1 LYRII
6 YLLKIKITIIMT
18 KNIKITLVVILVI
31 ATLGLFFP
39 RGKTA
44 VQTVVER
51 VGGASGTTHTN
62 LETFESG
69 LGVGGTYATST
80 SGAQMP
86 LLSTAIENVS
96 TIVATLNVL
105 DTTLTFPASSTI
117 QFMRGSG
124 DTRVYWVK
132 NATTTAAMDITFA
145 AGTGM
150 NLKNATSTKIL
161 IGDTD
166 GGNAARVT
174 LIRQADSDIDMYV
187 DLFVE
192 EQ

>member
-1 LYRII
+1 
-6 YLLKIKITIIMT
+6 MT
-18 KNIKITLVVILVI
+18 KNIKITMVVILVI

-39 RGKTA
+39 KGN
-44 VQTVVER
+44 TVVQQVSDKLGASSGQTHSFLESFDSGIN
-51 VGGASGTTHTN
+51 VGGN
-62 LETFESG
+62 
-69 LGVGGTYATST
+69 YATST

-86 LLSTAIENVS
+86 LVAGAIENVS
-96 TIVATLNVL
+96 TITATLNVV

-117 QFMRGSG
+117 SFMRNVG

-145 AGTGM
+145 AGTGL
-150 NLKNATSTKIL
+150 NLKNATTTKII

-166 GGNAARVT
+166 GGNAGRVT

-187 DLFVE
+187 ELFVDE
-192 EQ
+192 S

>member
-1 LYRII
+1 MNNS
-6 YLLKIKITIIMT
+6 KTSVA
-18 KNIKITLVVILVI
+18 LVVILLI
-31 ATLGLFFP
+31 AIGSYFFP
-39 RGKTA
+39 ANK
-44 VQTVVER
+44 TVVER
-51 VGGASGTTHTN
+51 VVEQLGASSGTSHSF
-62 LETFESG
+62 LESFESG
-69 LGVGGTYATST
+69 LSVGGEYATST

-86 LLSTAIENVS
+86 LVAGAIENVS
-96 TIVATLNVL
+96 TIRATLNVV

-117 QFMRGSG
+117 GFMRNSG

-150 NLKNATSTKIL
+150 NFKNATTTKIL

-174 LIRQADSDIDMYV
+174 LIRQADSDIDMYLE
-187 DLFVE
+187 LFVDE
-192 EQ
+192 S